1 MYIPEK
7 LVNPTLQTVI
17 PISGGATA
25 YPANGYWVNAKG
37 ELIAEPVSVIEI
49 GGSLEDLNEI
59 VVKVQEILKAGDEES
74 FAFSFNGDFQL
85 VELRAEPLNTT
96 TPLA

>member
-1 MYIPEK
+1 
-7 LVNPTLQTVI
+7 VI
-17 PISGGATA
+17 QIAGGATT
-25 YPANGYWVNAKG
+25 YFANGYWVNAQGK
-37 ELIAEPVSVIEI
+37 LVAEAVTVVEV

-59 VVKVQEILKAGDEES
+59 VVKVQEILKVKGEES